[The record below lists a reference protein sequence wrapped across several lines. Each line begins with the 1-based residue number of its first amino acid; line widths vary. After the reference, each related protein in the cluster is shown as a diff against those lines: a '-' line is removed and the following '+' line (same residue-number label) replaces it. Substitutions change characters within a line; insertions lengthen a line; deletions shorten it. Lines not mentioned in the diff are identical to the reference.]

1 MSAMYS
7 FDQEGKKRIVELEVE
22 RVRSENARL
31 ENENKSILK
40 EKWRL
45 K

>member
-7 FDQEGKKRIVELEVE
+7 FDQEWRKRIVELEVE
-22 RVRSENARL
+22 RIKSENARL

-40 EKWRL
+40 EIWRL